1 MTPDFTKI
9 DLAAPLKG
17 PAYDAK
23 AWERMFK
30 SETGKAPDEM
40 NYKTMEQ
47 IDVAP
52 LYTEANNAN
61 YPHTRLCTSRGLGQ
75 SDSTPASRQLKR
87 ATRFTA
93 ATWPPV
99 KKVYRLRLT

>member
-9 DLAAPLKG
+9 DLAAPALLKGTG

-52 LYTEANNAN
+52 LYTADKNSS
-61 YPHTRLCTSRGLGQ
+61 YQHLDSQTICRLLDSRGE
-75 SDSTPASRQLKR
+75 
-87 ATRFTA
+87 
-93 ATWPPV
+93 
-99 KKVYRLRLT
+99 